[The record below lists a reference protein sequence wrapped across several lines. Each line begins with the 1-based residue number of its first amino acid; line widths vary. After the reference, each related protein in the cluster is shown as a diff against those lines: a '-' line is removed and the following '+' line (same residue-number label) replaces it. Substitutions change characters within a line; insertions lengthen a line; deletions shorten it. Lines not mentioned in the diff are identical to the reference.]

1 MIRLAGYGRIG
12 AALTA
17 VAASVAVAVLGL
29 PALAGAQAGQDP
41 VITVTAGGDRTA
53 NTSVAGLAGVTFDF
67 YAGVAGTQPGGAPVA
82 SCVTAANGRCSV
94 DVAARSGG
102 SGGNQAGYW
111 VVQAGVPAG
120 WFASPYLDTGT
131 ATSITRTNYS
141 RLFVANVTANVSVP
155 IPTTTKTA
163 TATARGSGRASPCC
177 AHSYA
182 PSP

>member
-1 MIRLAGYGRIG
+1 MAHTIPGKGQVFAMIRLAGYDRIG

-67 YAGVAGTQPGGAPVA
+67 YAGVAGTQPGGAPGA

-102 SGGNQAGYW
+102 GGGGNQAGYW

-163 TATARGSGRASPCC
+163 
-177 AHSYA
+177 
-182 PSP
+182 